1 MRDEW
6 DRRARRDA
14 LHYIADWRAWPDPQA
29 FFASGEATYL
39 EMVVPA
45 LTRLGI
51 VPAAAT
57 ALEVGCG
64 VGRITRSL
72 AGRFGLVLAED
83 VSGEMLRE
91 GRMLN
96 PGLGNVRW
104 IQTGGSDLAL
114 IRSES
119 VDFVFSH
126 LVLQHVPDP
135 TVALGLVGEMAR
147 IVRKGGGLLFQ
158 FSSAPPVARTW
169 RARLVGRALGGAGRS
184 PLGRA
189 TARAVRRRGGD
200 PLKRTDTWLGTS
212 LDPSAVRE
220 ALERSR
226 TSVLDVRGSG
236 TRTTWCLGAKSV

>member
-14 LHYIADWRAWPDPQA
+14 LHYIADWRAWPDPEA

-39 EMVVPA
+39 EMVAPA
-45 LTRLGI
+45 LVRLGI
-51 VPAAAT
+51 DPAGGI

-64 VGRITRSL
+64 VGRMTRSL
-72 AGRFGLVLAED
+72 ASRFGLVLAED

-104 IQTGGSDLAL
+104 IQTSGSDLAL
-114 IRSES
+114 VRSES

-135 TVALGLVGEMAR
+135 AVALGLVVEMAR

-158 FSSAPPVARTW
+158 FSSAPVARTW
-169 RARLVGRALGGAGRS
+169 RARLAGRALRGAGGS
-184 PLGRA
+184 LLGRVA
-189 TARAVRRRGGD
+189 AGTVRRRGGD

-212 LDPSAVRE
+212 LDLSAV
-220 ALERSR
+220 LE
-226 TSVLDVRGSG
+226 VLGRAGTTVLETSG
-236 TRTTWCLGAKSV
+236 TGTRATWCLGARSG